1 MSDCTT
7 VWEDYF
13 LGGNVRTVD
22 GSYPANILI
31 ENLYK
36 EYKDCTDWAPGEGI
50 LHPGGTPGRSH
61 MMTDESCQT

>member
-1 MSDCTT
+1 M
-7 VWEDYF
+7 
-13 LGGNVRTVD
+13 RTVD

-36 EYKDCTDWAPGEGI
+36 EYKDCTDWAPGGGI
-50 LHPGGTPGRSH
+50 LHPGGTPGRNH